1 MSFRDMVESL
11 ATSSLKFQQNLHQLN
26 METKSFQQEART
38 DLTNIGNQVTID
50 NSIEQA
56 RKQR

>member
-1 MSFRDMVESL
+1 MVESL